1 MTPLIECTDVTKKFG
16 DFTALSRLNL
26 TVPQGVVYGY
36 LGPNG
41 AGKSTTIRMLMGL
54 SRPTSGRVRVL
65 GQDPT
70 DPGVRGRIG
79 YLPGELR
86 LDDRLTIGQTLASW
100 GRLRGLTDTAHRDD
114 LVQRFGIDPS
124 RKVRG
129 LSTGNHRKVG
139 LVGAFMAR
147 PELLI
152 LDEPTNGLDPLM
164 QQVFLTAVEEARD
177 NGQSV
182 LLSSHILSE
191 VERVADQV
199 AVLQGGRLAASGPT
213 KELRRRAAQR
223 FHIAFAEGEE
233 VPLTGLAA
241 LDGASAVERRS
252 PDGQEVSL
260 AWAGSPDALLAFL
273 AGRRITTLTAP
284 EPDLEEAFLEYYQ
297 NDAPAG
303 GRGAAAEEP
312 AGPVRQGVS
321 GGS

>member
-1 MTPLIECTDVTKKFG
+1 M
-16 DFTALSRLNL
+16 
-26 TVPQGVVYGY
+26 VYGY

-129 LSTGNHRKVG
+129 LSTGNRRKVG

-260 AWAGSPDALLAFL
+260 AWGLARRAAGVPGGPPDHHAHRARTGPGGGVPGVLPERRPRRP
-273 AGRRITTLTAP
+273 GRR
-284 EPDLEEAFLEYYQ
+284 
-297 NDAPAG
+297 
-303 GRGAAAEEP
+303 GRGVRSARCGRASP
-312 AGPVRQGVS
+312 AVPDRAHS
-321 GGS
+321 

>member
-26 TVPQGVVYGY
+26 TVPPGVVYGY

-54 SRPTSGRVRVL
+54 SRPTSGQVRVL

-70 DPGVRGRIG
+70 TPEVRRRIG

-86 LDDRLTIGQTLASW
+86 LDERLTIEQTLTSW
-100 GRLRGLTDTAHRDD
+100 GRLRGLADTAYRDE
-114 LVQRFGIDPS
+114 LVQRFGVDPS
-124 RKVRG
+124 RQVRG
-129 LSTGNHRKVG
+129 LSTGNRRKVG
-139 LVGAFMAR
+139 LIGAFMAR

-164 QQVFLTAVEEARD
+164 QQVFLATVEEARD

-191 VERVADQV
+191 VERVADLV

-213 KELRRRAAQR
+213 QELRRQAAQR
-223 FHIAFAEGEE
+223 FHIIFAEGEE
-233 VPLTGLAA
+233 VPLAGLAA
-241 LDGASAVERRS
+241 LEGASGVERRQAE
-252 PDGQEVSL
+252 GQEVSL
-260 AWAGSPDALLAFL
+260 AWAGSPDALLRFL
-273 AGRRITTLTAP
+273 AGHRITTLTAP

-297 NDAPAG
+297 KDVPGSRSATT
-303 GRGAAAEEP
+303 EEP
-312 AGPVRQGVS
+312 SPAVGPVR
-321 GGS
+321 

>member
-26 TVPQGVVYGY
+26 TVPPGVIYGY

-41 AGKSTTIRMLMGL
+41 AGKSTTIRMLVGL
-54 SRPTSGRVRVL
+54 SRPTSGQVRVL

-70 DPGVRGRIG
+70 DPEVRRRIG

-86 LDDRLTIGQTLASW
+86 LDERLTIGQTLDSW
-100 GRLRGLTDTAHRDD
+100 GRLRGLTDTAYRDE
-114 LVQRFGIDPS
+114 LVQRFGVDPS

-129 LSTGNHRKVG
+129 LSTGNRRKVG

-164 QQVFLTAVEEARD
+164 QQVFLSTTEEARA

-191 VERVADQV
+191 VERVADLV
-199 AVLQGGRLAASGPT
+199 AVLQGGKLAASGPT
-213 KELRRRAAQR
+213 QELRRQAAQR
-223 FHIAFAEGEE
+223 FHITFAEGEE
-233 VPLTGLAA
+233 VPLAALAA
-241 LDGASAVERRS
+241 LEGASKVERRL
-252 PDGQEVSL
+252 PEGQEVSL
-260 AWAGSPDALLAFL
+260 AWAGSPDALVKFL
-273 AGRRITTLTAP
+273 AGHRITTLTAP

-297 NDAPAG
+297 QDVPGSRSATAEKPSPA
-303 GRGAAAEEP
+303 AD
-312 AGPVRQGVS
+312 PVR
-321 GGS
+321 

>member
-114 LVQRFGIDPS
+114 LVQRFGVDPS

-129 LSTGNHRKVG
+129 LSTGNRRKVG

-303 GRGAAAEEP
+303 RGTAAEEP

>member
-1 MTPLIECTDVTKKFG
+1 M
-16 DFTALSRLNL
+16 SRLNL
-26 TVPQGVVYGY
+26 TVPPGVVYGY

-54 SRPTSGRVRVL
+54 SRPTSGQVRVL

-70 DPGVRGRIG
+70 TPEVRRRIG

-86 LDDRLTIGQTLASW
+86 LDERLTIEQTLTSW
-100 GRLRGLTDTAHRDD
+100 GRLRGLADTAYRDE
-114 LVQRFGIDPS
+114 LVQRFGVDPS
-124 RKVRG
+124 RQVRG
-129 LSTGNHRKVG
+129 LSTGNRRKVG

-164 QQVFLTAVEEARD
+164 QQVFLATVEEARD

-191 VERVADQV
+191 VERVADLV

-213 KELRRRAAQR
+213 QELRRQAAQR
-223 FHIAFAEGEE
+223 FHIIFAEGEE
-233 VPLTGLAA
+233 VPLAGLAA
-241 LDGASAVERRS
+241 LEGASGVERRQAE
-252 PDGQEVSL
+252 GQEVSL
-260 AWAGSPDALLAFL
+260 AWAGSPDALLRFL
-273 AGRRITTLTAP
+273 AGHRITTLTAP

-297 NDAPAG
+297 KDVPGSRSATT
-303 GRGAAAEEP
+303 EEP
-312 AGPVRQGVS
+312 SPAVGPVR
-321 GGS
+321 